1 MKNKELAE
9 CFELAMNK
17 KSCLNCSHSISGE
30 FCAHCGQKSDTA
42 RITVHSLIKNDIFGS
57 IWHVEAKFFHTLKNI
72 LFRPGTTAMNYIS
85 GKRIRY
91 NNFISLLLI
100 LFGFNVLSYHYYAK
114 FAPAETL
121 TDDVLYVKDF
131 FSKYSK
137 VILFVLIPMLGAN
150 GYFLFRRIK
159 LNIAEH
165 FIIGTVSLLGILILF
180 LLSDMVSLIGLWKPV
195 EKIFTI
201 IDKIVF
207 GLSILFPAITYWT
220 AFKNSYSKPGL
231 LWRVSVLYVLMMV
244 ESSVISLIL
253 YEIF

>member
-1 MKNKELAE
+1 
-9 CFELAMNK
+9 MNK
-17 KSCLNCSHSISGE
+17 KSCLNCGHSISDG
-30 FCAHCGQKSDTA
+30 FCTHCGQKADTA
-42 RITVHSLIKNDIFGS
+42 RITIHSLIKNDILGS

-72 LFRPGTTAMNYIS
+72 VFRPGTTAMNYIS

-100 LFGFNVLSYHYYAK
+100 LFGFNVLSYHYYEK
-114 FAPAETL
+114 FAPEQTL
-121 TDDVLYVKDF
+121 TDDVLYMKDF
-131 FSKYSK
+131 FSRYSK
-137 VILFVLIPMLGAN
+137 IILFVIIPMLGMNA
-150 GYFLFRRIK
+150 YFLFRRIK

-195 EKIFTI
+195 EKIFNI
-201 IDKIVF
+201 IDKILF

-220 AFKNSYSKPGL
+220 AFKNSYSKLGL
-231 LWRVSVLYVLMMV
+231 LWRVSVLYVLMGV
-244 ESSVISLIL
+244 ESTVVSLIL

>member
-1 MKNKELAE
+1 
-9 CFELAMNK
+9 MNK
-17 KSCLNCSHSISGE
+17 KSCLNCGHSISGE
-30 FCAHCGQKSDTA
+30 FCAHCGQKADTA
-42 RITVHSLIKNDIFGS
+42 RITLHSLIKNDILGS

-72 LFRPGTTAMNYIS
+72 LFSPGTTAMNYIS

-100 LFGFNVLSYHYYAK
+100 LFGFNVLSYHYYEK
-114 FAPAETL
+114 FAPEEIL
-121 TDDVLYVKDF
+121 TDDVIYMKNF

-137 VILFVLIPMLGAN
+137 VILFVIIPMLGMN
-150 GYFLFRRIK
+150 GYFLFKKIK
-159 LNIAEH
+159 LNVAEH

-195 EKIFTI
+195 EKIFNI
-201 IDKIVF
+201 IDKILF

-231 LWRVSVLYVLMMV
+231 LWRVSVLYVLMGI
-244 ESSVISLIL
+244 ETLIIFTVL